1 MASFK
6 DKDTNVL
13 FSNVSVGTA
22 LGGKYY
28 NGNNGDFSY
37 ATTDGVEPFVN
48 AVEIDW
54 NGAQIAYTT
63 VNTTGELL
71 KIINDL
77 YGKVKNIDEHLVT
90 TATILY
96 GDGVSGVGGKSEYV
110 TPEIIKNASK
120 LTDISVNLAAIN
132 NYSYS
137 DFVCRDQSKS
147 LIIRLPYSENN
158 TPANIYP
165 SIVQFEAHSSGR
177 TYWEDIGYL
186 NSEQLNEKQIRTYTT
201 SNYSYFV
208 ITSYTPETSR
218 NIFNYRLNF
227 TKTKPNYGP
236 INPPAQPPTGMPT

>member
-1 MASFK
+1 MAQYT
-6 DKDTNVL
+6 D
-13 FSNVSVGTA
+13 
-22 LGGKYY
+22 
-28 NGNNGDFSY
+28 NNGIKYNNVIKGAPMPKITNQSNDY
-37 ATTDGVEPFVN
+37 NDLDAGVAYTVN
-48 AVEIDW
+48 AIEIDW
-54 NGAQIAYTT
+54 NGAGIANTT

-177 TYWEDIGYL
+177 TYWEDIGFL
-186 NSEQLNEKQIRTYTT
+186 NSTKRNDNQIRTYTT

-227 TKTKPNYGP
+227 TKNKPNYEHIGVP
-236 INPPAQPPTGMPT
+236 ETTTPPTT